1 MTLETKDVT
10 DQKTSLFDSHLLLK
24 AKMISFGGYKMPVS
38 YSEGIQSEYFAVRKN
53 VGIFDVSH
61 MGEFNVSGVN
71 ALQFLQEITINDV
84 SKLNIGQAQY
94 SRSSSARGRIID
106 GFGKDDSARS

>member
-1 MTLETKDVT
+1 MTLETMDDT

-61 MGEFNVSGVN
+61 MGEFIITGHS
-71 ALQFLQEITINDV
+71 ALPFLQKVTINDV
-84 SKLNIGQAQY
+84 SKLQVGNAQY
-94 SRSSSARGRIID
+94 SASLAKTHNRVRS
-106 GFGKDDSARS
+106 